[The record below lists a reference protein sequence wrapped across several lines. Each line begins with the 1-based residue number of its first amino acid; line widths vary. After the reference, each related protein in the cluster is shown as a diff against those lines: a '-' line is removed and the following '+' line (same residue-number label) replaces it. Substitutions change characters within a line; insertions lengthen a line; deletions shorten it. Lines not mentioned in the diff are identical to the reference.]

1 MDRTGP
7 AAYPA
12 DPHVERSVHR
22 AHPTP
27 QDPVAHPGPPVEPT
41 HPLTLPL
48 LLNAMGYISMGHL
61 LGVRLGALVGRKDDI
76 AVGTAVGMCVGVC
89 DGPAVGLFVGTEL
102 DKLDGP

>member
-1 MDRTGP
+1 MVMFMLWMD
-7 AAYPA
+7 
-12 DPHVERSVHR
+12 
-22 AHPTP
+22 
-27 QDPVAHPGPPVEPT
+27 HPGPPIEPT

-61 LGVRLGALVGRKDDI
+61 LGVRLGASVGRKDDI
-76 AVGTAVGMCVGVC
+76 AVGTAVGICVGVC